1 MRKSLSN
8 QNGNYVLTG
17 TYENVVIDGAQANV
31 TLRNVFIDTTGKKK
45 SAVFVQN
52 GANVKFIL
60 EGESTIKGDNVDKDE
75 HESCGIE
82 VGVGTNVIFGGEG
95 TLNVYGGRYG
105 AAIGSWGTRI
115 NIDAELRRQVGT
127 VTINSG
133 NINAHGGINGAGI
146 GSGYHVHCN
155 RIVINGGVVHAYGN
169 GLASG
174 IGTGYGTSG
183 GAMHVAAVGEYDS
196 GHIIITGGEVY
207 AAAYER
213 YDLEAL
219 GENYASVDL
228 AALNAADPQH
238 HSAGIGGGYG
248 SSAPDIQITGGKVV
262 ALGSNGGA
270 GIGAGR
276 GTSKIEQIN
285 PDEYCTNII
294 IGGDADVTAFTAS
307 SRTNEF
313 ATGGAAA
320 IGAGRGT
327 YDCGNITLTGNAKV
341 KAISASVS
349 PAIGVSSNRVPYVY
363 PDKSEKNPPEYPR
376 TLSISVGNDVTL
388 YAVSMG
394 PYAVDKDAISLS
406 IDENY
411 FGSTDRW
418 FFEEDAVAISDINNA
433 KAESPCGDK
442 TYTVPVGS
450 VSLWANIIPPRPVI
464 PKANLKII
472 APLAMAVRFEDGDVK
487 YSGEYKE
494 VEIGRTY
501 EFQMCSVDWSTRT
514 ENGEKKVHT
523 PGQTFYPNN
532 SAWDHTNHGIYSD
545 DGVGLRGTVVY
556 RVTLVPTYGAQG
568 WDAETKTFTLHKGN
582 YVLRTDVNKCFMA
595 YRFYFKNGNYGKQTG
610 IDKVVYDT
618 GKYSDHVN
626 TVDDFIYNKPLESLS
641 VNLPLGST
649 VTANAYIKYVYQTSA
664 QVYVEIDSEH
674 QDRCYTDYYWDL

>member
-248 SSAPDIQITGGKVV
+248 SSAPDIQITGGKIV

-270 GIGAGR
+270 GIGGGR
-276 GTSKIEQIN
+276 GTSNIKKIN
-285 PDEYCTNII
+285 PDEYCANII

-313 ATGGAAA
+313 ATG
-320 IGAGRGT
+320 R
-327 YDCGNITLTGNAKV
+327 C
-341 KAISASVS
+341 
-349 PAIGVSSNRVPYVY
+349 
-363 PDKSEKNPPEYPR
+363 
-376 TLSISVGNDVTL
+376 
-388 YAVSMG
+388 
-394 PYAVDKDAISLS
+394 
-406 IDENY
+406 
-411 FGSTDRW
+411 DR
-418 FFEEDAVAISDINNA
+418 
-433 KAESPCGDK
+433 
-442 TYTVPVGS
+442 
-450 VSLWANIIPPRPVI
+450 RRQR
-464 PKANLKII
+464 NL
-472 APLAMAVRFEDGDVK
+472 
-487 YSGEYKE
+487 
-494 VEIGRTY
+494 
-501 EFQMCSVDWSTRT
+501 
-514 ENGEKKVHT
+514 
-523 PGQTFYPNN
+523 
-532 SAWDHTNHGIYSD
+532 
-545 DGVGLRGTVVY
+545 
-556 RVTLVPTYGAQG
+556 
-568 WDAETKTFTLHKGN
+568 
-582 YVLRTDVNKCFMA
+582 
-595 YRFYFKNGNYGKQTG
+595 
-610 IDKVVYDT
+610 
-618 GKYSDHVN
+618 
-626 TVDDFIYNKPLESLS
+626 
-641 VNLPLGST
+641 
-649 VTANAYIKYVYQTSA
+649 
-664 QVYVEIDSEH
+664 
-674 QDRCYTDYYWDL
+674 